1 MGVRV
6 VSSEERNVNAG
17 QLKLRMA
24 QYGETWMIQ
33 LGGELDLANT
43 AALEQELDAA
53 LRNGN
58 ARVIVDMSEL
68 TFIDSTGIALLVTAA
83 GGADGDGNG
92 EGRVRFLRSRAAAVN
107 RVLDLTGVAERLPFA
122 DASADG
128 DGSSVRA

>member
-1 MGVRV
+1 M
-6 VSSEERNVNAG
+6 SSEERNVNAG

-24 QYGETWMIQ
+24 QYGETCMIQ
-33 LGGELDLANT
+33 LDGELDLANA

-83 GGADGDGNG
+83 GGADGNGDGNG